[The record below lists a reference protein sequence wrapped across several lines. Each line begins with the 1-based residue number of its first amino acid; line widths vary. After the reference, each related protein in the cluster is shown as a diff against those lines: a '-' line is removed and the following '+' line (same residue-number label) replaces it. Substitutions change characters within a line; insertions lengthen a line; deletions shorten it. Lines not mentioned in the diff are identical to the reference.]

1 MKAPK
6 IDFSDLPDD
15 VHRCIGEIIGEWAV
29 FHCPLCPGYE
39 RRINLFTGK
48 MYVNGKTEFHHVGS
62 TSNANNAE
70 ALLAM
75 SGPN

>member
-1 MKAPK
+1 MKAPR
-6 IDFSDLPDD
+6 IDFSDLPPD
-15 VHRCIGEIIGEWAV
+15 VHRCIGEIVGEWAV

-39 RRINLFTGK
+39 RRINLVTGK
-48 MYVNGKTEFHHVGS
+48 LSVKGETEFHHVGS
-62 TSNANNAE
+62 TSDANNAE